1 MKGANEIDHLDAGL
15 EDFGRGVLFRKGG
28 RSAVNGPR
36 VLGLAGTEVVH
47 GVSHDVEYA
56 PKNLVADRHGYG
68 CSGVGDVHAANEPLG
83 GRHGDRANATAPKV
97 LLRLEGK
104 VDVLFRSGR
113 SEINLEGIV
122 DSGNATFLEF
132 GVGLRRR

>member
-1 MKGANEIDHLDAGL
+1 M
-15 EDFGRGVLFRKGG
+15 
-28 RSAVNGPR
+28 NGPR

-47 GVSHDVEYA
+47 GVAHDVEYA
-56 PKNLVADRHGYG
+56 TKNLVADRHGDWG
-68 CSGVGDVHAANEPLG
+68 PGVGDVHAANEPLS
-83 GRHGDRANATAPKV
+83 GRHGDSANATAPKV

-132 GVGLRRR
+132 GVDYGADNLDDLSCIVFFAHLTW